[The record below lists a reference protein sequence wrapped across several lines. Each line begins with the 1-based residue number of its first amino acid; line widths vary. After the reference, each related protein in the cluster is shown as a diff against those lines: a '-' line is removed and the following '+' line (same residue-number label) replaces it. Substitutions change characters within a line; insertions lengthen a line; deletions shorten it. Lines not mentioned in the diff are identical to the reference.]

1 MANNSEISFYAD
13 TLIVHEALLSDTMIK
28 QAGVLSTIKDGIVNY
43 FDSHSDPDDKVGT
56 LLNFLAP
63 GAISML
69 IGGWLGPTFGL
80 AMRVLN
86 IDVSSILK
94 SLYSGVK
101 ELVNN
106 NKQVTSSQVDDLVH
120 STVQA
125 STGEQVQTASFEQQM
140 KDAKFLKLAVINFHE
155 GKVSEADMKVIF
167 KSADRRSKTIGILG
181 KLLSWIL
188 KVAISS
194 AGLMVAGDAVNKML
208 GRPNAFDKTIQH
220 GKPVE
225 GPAATPVRTSTQTK
239 FPVNPNYN
247 DAQHTSGSWIENYP
261 NNQAGVENMLLSFVK
276 EVYQGLDSLDSVIKS
291 SPGFKST
298 VDEILW
304 FNHSAAGD
312 PIVFLPKFFTSK
324 KQLVDHF
331 IDDIAAKVPA
341 PTNVMSA

>member
-1 MANNSEISFYAD
+1 MKTNSEFSFYMD
-13 TLIVHEALLSDTMIK
+13 TLIVQEALLDDAMIK
-28 QAGVLSTIKDGIVNY
+28 RAGILSTIKDTIVNH
-43 FDSHSDPDDKVGT
+43 FQSHANPDDPAGT

-86 IDVSSILK
+86 IDVASILR
-94 SLYSGVK
+94 SIYNGVK
-101 ELVNN
+101 ELTNN
-106 NKQVTSSQVDDLVH
+106 NKQISSTQVDDLVNSSIQS
-120 STVQA
+120 STGQIVQA
-125 STGEQVQTASFEQQM
+125 SSFDQQL
-140 KDAKFLKLAVINFHE
+140 KDAKFLKLAVIDLHQDR
-155 GKVSEADMKVIF
+155 VSEDQLKVVF
-167 KSADRRSKTIGILG
+167 AYGRRDKTIAILG

-208 GRPNAFDKTIQH
+208 GRPNAFDKTIEK

-225 GPAATPVRTSTQTK
+225 QPAPAARVPTQTK
-239 FPVNPNYN
+239 FLVNPSYN
-247 DAQHTSGSWIENYP
+247 DVQHTSGSWIENFP
-261 NNQAGVENMLLSFVK
+261 NTQSGVENMLLTFVK
-276 EVYQGLDSLDSVIKS
+276 EVYKGLDGLDSVIKS
-291 SPGFKST
+291 SPGFKAT

-324 KQLVDHF
+324 KQVVDHF
-331 IDDIAAKVPA
+331 IDDIAAKA
-341 PTNVMSA
+341 P